1 MLSDAELFELE
12 KLVEIERKE
21 AAKSHLLSFT
31 KYTFQKFSATWFH
44 DHYYRILDLF
54 AKGKIKKLI
63 ISVPPQHG
71 KSQNSSIHLP
81 AFMIGRDPELKI
93 ATVCYSATKARK
105 FGRKTKQLMT
115 ERSYQNCFSARL
127 AGMGDSNYINTAE
140 EMEIVGADGS
150 LKCVGYEGGLTGDP
164 VDVLIMDDL
173 YKSWAESNSPV
184 IRENVRDW
192 YISVADTRLHND
204 SQQLIVFTRW
214 NNEDLIG
221 FIEAS
226 EKVILINNW
235 SDIENPDPDKWYKI
249 NFEAIKTGEP
259 TEIDPRQKGEPLW
272 PERHGIEKLLKS
284 RAMDPL
290 KFECLFQGNPT
301 SAAGLLYGSD
311 WKTYQFNPEWR
322 SSFRPDAIIR
332 KNYTDT
338 ADTGDDYLCSI
349 DYDLCADGLAYVVDV
364 RYTFEPMEV
373 TEPLVAGGLLKNKV
387 HYADVESNNGGR
399 GFARKIFEICNP
411 NAPHVIKVN
420 VNWFHQSNNKE
431 SRIVSQAATVKQKIV
446 FPDDW
451 HIRWPEFY
459 THLTTFKRK
468 FSANT
473 HDDAPDTI
481 TGIIERMNF
490 ESGGPV
496 DVGWDEL

>member
-1 MLSDAELFELE
+1 MLSDAELYELE
-12 KLVEIERKE
+12 RLIDIERKE
-21 AAKSHLLSFT
+21 AARVNLLSFT

-63 ISVPPQHG
+63 VSVPPQHG
-71 KSQNSSIHLP
+71 KSQNSSIQLP
-81 AFMIGRDPELKI
+81 AFMIGRDTELKI

-105 FGRKTKQLMT
+105 FGRKTKQLMS
-115 ERSYQNCFSARL
+115 EQSYQNCFGARL

-164 VDVLIMDDL
+164 VDVLLMDDL

-221 FIEAS
+221 FIEA
-226 EKVILINNW
+226 NNDVEIITEW
-235 SDIENPDPDKWYKI
+235 AQLETPNPDKWYKI

-259 TEIDPRQKGEPLW
+259 TEIDPRQQGEALW
-272 PERHGIEKLLKS
+272 PERHGIEKLMKS

-311 WKTYQFNPEWR
+311 WKTYQVLP
-322 SSFRPDAIIR
+322 PAIIR

-338 ADTGDDYLCSI
+338 ADTGTDYLCSI
-349 DYDLCADGLAYVVDV
+349 DYDVCADGLAYAVDV
-364 RYTFEPMEV
+364 RYTVEPMEV

-399 GFARKIFEICNP
+399 GFARKIQDM
-411 NAPHVIKVN
+411 VYMKVAI
-420 VNWFHQSNNKE
+420 NWFHQSNNKE
-431 SRIVSQAATVKQKIV
+431 SRIVSQAATVKQKLV

-451 HIRWPEFY
+451 HVRWPEFY
-459 THLTTFKRK
+459 LHMTTFKRK

-473 HDDAPDTI
+473 HDDAPDTC
-481 TGIIERMNF
+481 TGIIERMGF
-490 ESGGPV
+490 EVGGPV

>member
-1 MLSDAELFELE
+1 MLSDAELYELE
-12 KLVEIERKE
+12 KLIEIERKE
-21 AAKSHLLSFT
+21 AAKENLLSFT

-71 KSQNSSIHLP
+71 KSQNSSIQLP

-105 FGRKTKQLMT
+105 FGRKTKQLMS
-115 ERSYQNCFSARL
+115 ERSYQNCFAARL
-127 AGMGDSNYINTAE
+127 SGMGDSNYINTAE

-226 EKVILINNW
+226 ENVVLINNW
-235 SDIENPDPDKWYKI
+235 SDVENPDPSKWYKI

-259 TEIDPRQKGEPLW
+259 TEIDPREPGEPLW
-272 PERHGIEKLLKS
+272 PERHGIEKLMKS

-311 WKTYQFNPEWR
+311 WKTYQV
-322 SSFRPDAIIR
+322 RPDAIIR

-349 DYDLCADGLAYVVDV
+349 DYDLCSDGLAYIVDV
-364 RYTFEPMEV
+364 RYTPDPMEI

-387 HYADVESNNGGR
+387 NYSDIESNNGGR
-399 GFARKIFEICNP
+399 GFARKIQDMVFG
-411 NAPHVIKVN
+411 KVAI
-420 VNWFHQSNNKE
+420 NWFHQSNNKE

-451 HIRWPEFY
+451 HIRWPDFY
-459 THLTTFKRK
+459 IHLTTFKRK

-473 HDDAPDTI
+473 HDDAPDAI
-481 TGIIERMNF
+481 TGIIERMGF
-490 ESGGPV
+490 ESGGSV
-496 DVGWDEL
+496 DVSWDDL

>member
-1 MLSDAELFELE
+1 MLTDAEIIEYL
-12 KLVEIERKE
+12 KLVDIELKETARKE
-21 AAKSHLLSFT
+21 LLGFT
-31 KYTFQKFSATWFH
+31 RYTFNKFQSTWFH
-44 DHYYRILDLF
+44 NNYYRILDLF

-71 KSQNSSIHLP
+71 KSQNSSIQLP

-105 FGRKTKQLMT
+105 FGRKTKQLMSEQT
-115 ERSYQNCFSARL
+115 YQKCFSARL
-127 AGMGDSNYINTAE
+127 AGMGDSNYVNTAE

-173 YKSWAESNSPV
+173 YKNWAEANSPV

-226 EKVILINNW
+226 EDVVLIQNW
-235 SDIENPDPDKWYKI
+235 SDVENPNSSKWYKI

-259 TEIDPRQKGEPLW
+259 TEIDPRKAGEALW
-272 PERHGIEKLLKS
+272 PERHGIEKLMKS

-311 WKTYQFNPEWR
+311 WKTYQKK
-322 SSFRPDAIIR
+322 PDHIIR

-338 ADTGDDYLCSI
+338 ADTGTDYLCSI
-349 DYDLCADGLAYVVDV
+349 DYDICGDGLAYVVDV
-364 RYTFEPMEV
+364 RYTQDSMEI
-373 TEPLVAGGLLKNKV
+373 TEPLVAGGFLKNKV
-387 HYADVESNNGGR
+387 NFADIESNNGGR
-399 GFARKIFEICNP
+399 GFARKVNEICNP
-411 NAPHVIKVN
+411 NPNIIHTQIS
-420 VNWFHQSNNKE
+420 WFHQSGNKE
-431 SRIVSQAATVKQKIV
+431 SRIVTQAATVKQRIV

-459 THLTTFKRK
+459 LHLTTFKRK
-468 FSANT
+468 FSANI
-473 HDDAPDTI
+473 HDDAPDTL
-481 TGIIERMNF
+481 TGIIEKM
-490 ESGGPV
+490 EIDIYD
-496 DVGWDEL
+496 DVSVSFDEL